1 MPRFQWQEKV
11 PLKFLVN
18 ATLFVILTII
28 TVSITALYISSERNF
43 HWWIDW
49 HYAAVRIATTF
60 RESPVEAFKLI
71 QESLVEERNRL
82 YTIPLMPFILFFGD
96 SLVVYVVSL
105 ALVYLL
111 PFALVMGA
119 IATQLI
125 QAYPLIVFWS
135 TAFLTLLIPVNW
147 VPTFMGIP
155 DTGGALF
162 IALATLIYLQDVK
175 LKRWW
180 QIPLIGFFLGTSIL
194 LRRPFVYGSLTF
206 LGGLSLQALIYF
218 AVEVQKTPQKA
229 WWNLLGFG
237 VKIGIISAISF
248 ATLMIVAPEFTHA
261 ALTVNYKTYYVS
273 WSLPFSD
280 IFQLYSAFYGWGTWL
295 LVAIGFSAAILTRAV
310 SLPAISFIGL
320 SGVLSLFV
328 WLIWLRYGNIF
339 YSLQVTPLVAIGLVA
354 CIWTTWVRL
363 SGKVRKYMLSAIA
376 CYLVANLTIGLTPI
390 GKMSSL
396 FYPLF
401 AISNPPLVRQDYDEV
416 IRLVDYLRKI
426 ASHDEAIFV
435 AGSQRLQLDG
445 GLVRGVEFLV
455 HGKNSQILNV
465 LVTPQVNSRDFYP
478 LEPLLQAEYVVVPNH
493 LAEYPGV
500 PVQVPAVGEWLP
512 NKEHK
517 VVQVVLDAFTKNWE
531 IAKDFKRLP
540 VKFTL
545 EGNTIVS
552 IYQRIRSTSVET
564 AVKTLHAIQK
574 EIPQKPGGQSDWLVL
589 TSGNSSVAENTDN
602 TYQLVAQKSDKEA
615 MLLANRFRKLQQPGL
630 LPTQELI
637 QQQGTSFLYMGTLP
651 PKTEVTGQV
660 TSLQKPCISLSL
672 RLATLNQ
679 KGKVFT
685 STEEQYF
692 PKGSANFELAM
703 PTKKSAYLLLDV
715 LSYDEDNLVNSCKI
729 EINSLEV
736 SG

>member
-1 MPRFQWQEKV
+1 MPRFPWQEKE

-18 ATLFVILTII
+18 TTLFVMLTII

-49 HYAAVRIATTF
+49 HYAAVRIANSF
-60 RESPVEAFKLI
+60 KESPNEAIKLI

-82 YTIPLMPFILFFGD
+82 YTIPLLPFILFFGN

-105 ALVYLL
+105 SLVYLL
-111 PFALVMGA
+111 PFSLVMGA
-119 IATQLI
+119 IATKLI
-125 QAYPLIVFWS
+125 QAESLIVFWS
-135 TAFLTLLIPVNW
+135 TAFLTLIIPVSW
-147 VPTFMGIP
+147 IPTFMGIP

-175 LKRWW
+175 LKLWW
-180 QIPLIGFFLGTSIL
+180 QIPLIGFFLGASIL
-194 LRRPFVYGSLTF
+194 IRRPFVYGSLTF
-206 LGGLSLQALIYF
+206 LGGLSLQGLIYF
-218 AVEVQKTPQKA
+218 LVEVRKNPQQA
-229 WWNLLGFG
+229 WWKLLGFAL
-237 VKIGIISAISF
+237 KIGIISAISF
-248 ATLMIVAPEFTHA
+248 ATLMIVAPEFTKA
-261 ALTVNYKTYYVS
+261 ALTVNYRSYYVS

-280 IFQLYSAFYGWGTWL
+280 IFQLYGGFYGWVTWL
-295 LVAIGFSAAILTRAV
+295 LVAIGFSTAIVTRSV

-320 SGVLSLFV
+320 SGILSLFV

-339 YSLQVTPLVAIGLVA
+339 YSLQVTPVVAIGLVA
-354 CIWTTWVRL
+354 CIWTTWIRL

-376 CYLVANLTIGLTPI
+376 CYLLANFVVGLTPI
-390 GKMSSL
+390 GKISSL
-396 FYPLF
+396 FYPMF

-416 IRLVDYLRKI
+416 IRLMDYLRKI
-426 ASHDEAIFV
+426 AAHDEAIFV

-445 GLVRGVEFLV
+445 GLIRGVEFLV
-455 HGKNSQILNV
+455 HGKNSQIINV
-465 LVTPQVNSRDFYP
+465 LVAPQVNSRDFYP
-478 LEPLLQAEYVVVPNH
+478 LEALLQAEYVVVPNH

-500 PVQVPAVGEWLP
+500 PVKVPAVGEWLP

-545 EGNTIVS
+545 EGNTVVS
-552 IYQRIRSTSVET
+552 IYQRIRPTSVET
-564 AVKTLHAIQK
+564 AAKTLHAIQK
-574 EIPQKPGGQSDWLVL
+574 EIPTKPGGQSDWLVL
-589 TSGNSSVAENTDN
+589 TSGNSVVSENTDS
-602 TYQLVAQKSDKEA
+602 TYQLVAQKSNKEA
-615 MLLANRFRKLQQPGL
+615 MLLANRLRKLEQSEL
-630 LPTQELI
+630 FPTPEEI
-637 QQQGTSFLYMGTLP
+637 QKQGISFLYMGTLP
-651 PKTEVTGQV
+651 PKTEVSGKV

-679 KGKVFT
+679 EGKVVT

-692 PKGSANFELAM
+692 PNDSAKFELAM
-703 PTKKSAYLLLDV
+703 PNKKSAYLLLDV
-715 LSYDEDNLVNSCKI
+715 QSYDENNLANSCKI
-729 EINSLEV
+729 EINSLDV